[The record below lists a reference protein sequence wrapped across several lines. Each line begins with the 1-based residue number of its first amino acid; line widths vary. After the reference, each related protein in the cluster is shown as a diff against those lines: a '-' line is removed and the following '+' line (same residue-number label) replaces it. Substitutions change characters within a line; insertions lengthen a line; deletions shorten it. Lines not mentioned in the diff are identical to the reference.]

1 MSQANDLPK
10 LDIHLANLKFLK
22 EDLAEL
28 YAANPSDDIRLGAAN
43 ISLDLSPIENYLRS
57 LNFLVSQVKSNELQ
71 GATN

>member
-1 MSQANDLPK
+1 MPQAKELPN

-57 LNFLVSQVKSNELQ
+57 LNFLVSQVKANELQ

>member
-1 MSQANDLPK
+1 MPQANELPN

-57 LNFLVSQVKSNELQ
+57 LNFLVSQVKANELQ